1 MQKVKAM
8 LGVLCKGVLCK
19 GPRCS
24 GVDIVPASPA
34 W

>member
-24 GVDIVPASPA
+24 GVEIVPASLA

>member
-24 GVDIVPASPA
+24 GVEIVPASPA